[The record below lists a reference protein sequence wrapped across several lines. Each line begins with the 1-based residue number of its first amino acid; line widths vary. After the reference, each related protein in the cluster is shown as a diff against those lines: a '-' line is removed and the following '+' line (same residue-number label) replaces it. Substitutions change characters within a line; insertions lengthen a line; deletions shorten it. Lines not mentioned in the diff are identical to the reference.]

1 VNISGVLTVRT
12 LRTSANSK
20 YQQIVNLVREAEAEK
35 VPMVRLADRY
45 SLVFTIVT
53 AVIAAFAWF
62 YSHDPIRILAVLVVA
77 TPCPLI
83 IATPIAVMSAIS
95 DAAGR
100 GIIVKNG
107 GALEVL
113 GRIKALVFDKT
124 GTITFGTP
132 LVADV
137 VAFSGDAEQVIKLAA
152 SLDQLSSHVLARSL
166 VAQAKRQGVHLEL
179 PEQFEEVIAQG
190 VEGEIE
196 GTRYFLGKMAF
207 ITGRNIPITPA
218 VTAEYQT
225 RQQLGQKVIFLTDG
239 KAVLGAVSFADEI
252 RSESKK
258 VFAEFAKMGL
268 KDITIL
274 SGDKEEIVKR
284 VARRLGVGQVLGD
297 LQPEEKVDEL
307 KTIQL
312 RSRPVAMIGDGVND
326 APALTAADVGI
337 AMGAHG
343 ATVASETADI
353 VITVDSLAKVSE
365 VIQISR
371 RMLRIAKESIYF
383 GMGVSILLMVIA
395 AFGYIVPVLGAGL
408 QEVLDILVILNALRV
423 GRR

>member
-1 VNISGVLTVRT
+1 
-12 LRTSANSK
+12 
-20 YQQIVNLVREAEAEK
+20 
-35 VPMVRLADRY
+35 
-45 SLVFTIVT
+45 
-53 AVIAAFAWF
+53 
-62 YSHDPIRILAVLVVA
+62 
-77 TPCPLI
+77 
-83 IATPIAVMSAIS
+83 
-95 DAAGR
+95 
-100 GIIVKNG
+100 
-107 GALEVL
+107 
-113 GRIKALVFDKT
+113 
-124 GTITFGTP
+124 
-132 LVADV
+132 
-137 VAFSGDAEQVIKLAA
+137 
-152 SLDQLSSHVLARSL
+152 
-166 VAQAKRQGVHLEL
+166 
-179 PEQFEEVIAQG
+179 
-190 VEGEIE
+190 
-196 GTRYFLGKMAF
+196 
-207 ITGRNIPITPA
+207 
-218 VTAEYQT
+218 
-225 RQQLGQKVIFLTDG
+225 
-239 KAVLGAVSFADEI
+239 
-252 RSESKK
+252 
-258 VFAEFAKMGL
+258 
-268 KDITIL
+268 
-274 SGDKEEIVKR
+274 